1 MPAISCSH
9 VHGKAIIHLPFK
21 ITRRLCKHGSFRISS
36 LLLELA
42 KTLASKVREF
52 ALGCNKPYIVWC
64 VINAAL
70 PGAVSTRIWMQ
81 EKNSE
86 GCPIINLVLMIPP
99 KHEFIE
105 ERSWQL
111 LTKFRSQKS
120 LLFAYELV
128 LLLRKNV
135 SLQAGWWSC
144 GIVLLL
150 RQDTLP
156 LTLFLA
162 LFLLPTVFWN
172 KLLVAELKSDPL

>member
-1 MPAISCSH
+1 MAPLGFPVFCLSWP
-9 VHGKAIIHLPFK
+9 KLLPRK
-21 ITRRLCKHGSFRISS
+21 LGS
-36 LLLELA
+36 LPWDA
-42 KTLASKVREF
+42 Q
-52 ALGCNKPYIVWC
+52 ALHC

-70 PGAVSTRIWMQ
+70 PGAVSTRVWMQ

-105 ERSWQL
+105 EHSWQL

-162 LFLLPTVFWN
+162 LFLLPTLFWN